1 MFYENKKESIKIEN
15 LSVSIAFNLHMHY
28 QVEIVYI
35 EKGSC
40 VATVE
45 GKDYVLGSDSLLIV
59 FPNKPHSFES
69 IDEEAYTIAI
79 TSPSITKQTAH
90 LFDTKI
96 PLSPIIENVS
106 SYPDLYSAVMLLK
119 ESADDN
125 GNTADIVKLGVSVAL
140 FGLIF
145 KYLPTENLGAE
156 CSPTMRTIID
166 YCSKNYSK
174 DLSLE
179 VLSRELHM
187 SKYYISHLFG
197 KEFNMKFN
205 DYVNSLRIMAASRL
219 LCDTDKNITKISE
232 EVGFATARTFNRAFS
247 KLHNISPTEYRNFTR
262 KRNNE

>member
-15 LSVSIAFNLHMHY
+15 LTCSIAFNLHMHY
-28 QVEIVYI
+28 QVEVAYM
-35 EKGSC
+35 EKGEC
-40 VATVE
+40 IATVD
-45 GKDYVLGSDSLLIV
+45 GKDHTLRSDSLLIV
-59 FPNKPHSFES
+59 FPNKPHSYTG
-69 IDEEAYTIAI
+69 INEEAYTVSI
-79 TSPSITKQTAH
+79 TSPNITKQTAH
-90 LFDTKI
+90 LFDTRI

-119 ESADDN
+119 EAADDN
-125 GNTADIVKLGVSVAL
+125 GNTSDIVKLGVSVAL

-145 KYLPTENLGAE
+145 KYLPTEKLGAE

-166 YCSKNYSK
+166 YCSKNYAK

-179 VLSRELHM
+179 VLSRELHI

-205 DYVNSLRIMAASRL
+205 DYINSLRIMAASRL
-219 LCDTDKNITKISE
+219 LCDTNKSITKISE

-247 KLHNISPTEYRNFTR
+247 KLHNISPTEYRNFAR

>member
-15 LSVSIAFNLHMHY
+15 LSCDISFSLHMHY
-28 QVEIVYI
+28 QVELTYM
-35 EKGSC
+35 EKGEC
-40 VATVE
+40 IVTVD
-45 GKDYVLGSDSLLIV
+45 GKEYALKSDSLLII
-59 FPNKPHSFES
+59 FPNKPHSFKGVS
-69 IDEEAYTIAI
+69 EEAYTISI
-79 TSPSITKQTAH
+79 TSPNITKQTAH

-106 SYPDLYSAVMLLK
+106 SYPDLYNAVMLLK
-119 ESADDN
+119 DAANDDSS
-125 GNTADIVKLGVSVAL
+125 TAEVVRFGVSVAL
-140 FGLIF
+140 FGLVF
-145 KYLPTENLGAE
+145 KYLPTEKLGAG

-166 YCSKNYSK
+166 YCSKNYTK

-205 DYVNSLRIMAASRL
+205 DYINSLRIMAASRL

-232 EVGFATARTFNRAFS
+232 EVGFATARTFNRAFN
-247 KLHNISPTEYRNFTR
+247 KLHNISPTEYRNFA
-262 KRNNE
+262 KKSNNE

>member
-15 LSVSIAFNLHMHY
+15 LNVSIAFNLHMHY
-28 QVEIVYI
+28 QVEITYM

-40 VATVE
+40 IATVD
-45 GKDYVLGSDSLLIV
+45 GKDYVFSSDSLLIV
-59 FPNKPHSFES
+59 FPNKPHSFVS

-79 TSPSITKQTAH
+79 TSPNITKQTAQ
-90 LFDTKI
+90 LFDTRI

-106 SYPDLYSAVMLLK
+106 SYPDLYKSVMLLK
-119 ESADDN
+119 DSANDTDK
-125 GNTADIVKLGVSVAL
+125 TADTVRFGISVAL

-145 KYLPTENLGAE
+145 KYLPTERLGE
-156 CSPTMRTIID
+156 SCSPTMRTIID
-166 YCSKNYSK
+166 YCSKNYTE

-232 EVGFATARTFNRAFS
+232 EVGFATARTFNRAFN
-247 KLHNISPTEYRNFTR
+247 KLHNVSPTEYRNFAR